1 MAVRVTLTLLCVI
14 VRLDPIAI
22 QRDTDVASLF
32 RAVLLII
39 EFCGMR
45 MCENYVVA
53 DTESVSSFPGLYMF
67 RLTSKAR

>member
-1 MAVRVTLTLLCVI
+1 MAVRVTLTLLRVI

-22 QRDTDVASLF
+22 QRDTDVASLL

-39 EFCGMR
+39 EFCGTR

-53 DTESVSSFPGLYMF
+53 DTE
-67 RLTSKAR
+67 